1 MNKNKLKHY
10 IIILATVIFALCLI
24 MIPIIF
30 LSGCAAAPTSE
41 ANILPEPTFT
51 EFSDELGF
59 KFMFDNN
66 THIVYIFKD
75 GSCDGGISPYYL
87 LGENDVPHMVKW
99 ENNEFVLLPN
109 N

>member
-1 MNKNKLKHY
+1 MGKLKK
-10 IIILATVIFALCLI
+10 IIAILATVIVVLCLI

-30 LSGCAAAPTSE
+30 LHGCAAAPTSE
-41 ANILPEPTFT
+41 ANALPEPTFT

-59 KFMFDNN
+59 KFIFDNN

-75 GSCDGGISPYYL
+75 GSYDGGISPYYL
-87 LGENDVPHMVKW
+87 LDENDVPHMVKW

-109 N
+109 S